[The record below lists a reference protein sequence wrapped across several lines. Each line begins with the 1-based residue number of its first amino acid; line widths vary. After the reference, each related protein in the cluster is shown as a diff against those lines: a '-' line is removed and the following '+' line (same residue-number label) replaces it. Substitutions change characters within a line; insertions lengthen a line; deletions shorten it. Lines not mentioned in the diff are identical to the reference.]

1 VRWPV
6 FSLEIR
12 LFLCTHAFLEHRNM
26 CDFDAFKQAMK
37 LKRIGWGTASK
48 NNAWS
53 RRLIVDIHR
62 IMNILEG

>member
-1 VRWPV
+1 
-6 FSLEIR
+6 
-12 LFLCTHAFLEHRNM
+12 M
-26 CDFDAFKQAMK
+26 CDFNAFKQAMK